1 MKKSLAILLML
12 CILISSLTITAS
24 AAVQKEDTSATS
36 GIDLVIVLDM
46 TRSMKQDGT
55 NRNSIMENDP
65 IGYRFDAAAMLISML
80 DMDSSRVA
88 VVPFADEPIEEKII
102 PLTSVDNE
110 AARDKLIEQVYD
122 LGDTKANTNIGAAL
136 MRANK
141 ILDERKNIG
150 NDPMIMLLTDGY
162 NNINGKIEISDS
174 LRVVNRKIVSIG
186 KETYTTKTAN
196 EVTKEA
202 AKYAGMKNY
211 PIYTIALNQDPSYA
225 PDGGMSLQEISETS
239 GLENGYYE
247 VSANDASKLP
257 EYFADVLAARIGSSV
272 QFTANP
278 KEIGDNLY
286 EITIPVLNESV
297 LEINIIIPTAMAN
310 IQETQNQGKGINA
323 NTIKVTDS
331 TGKSPASSTCTIAR
345 GNENAHFAMV
355 KIRNPQQ
362 KGLWKL
368 TFSCKAKDF
377 KPTDIAFNI
386 LYNYNIK
393 LQASAESKT
402 SRSDNSI
409 YKSDTLDVTAWFTN
423 EDGTESKD
431 SYLYAD
437 HSNEAD
443 YQKWMNIEATWK
455 LYYVKDNNRSL
466 KLNGEMDCEADN
478 HQFRA
483 EVDLRQNNNIIL
495 PDGSYVLVI
504 NAQGAGLDRSVEIPL
519 ELKNHAPAAKDY
531 EETLWVN
538 NEEDEESWTVNGTS
552 GTLDIKVSELIT
564 DEDGDNLKYTLKPV
578 NDADKILKL
587 ELKNGQFNY
596 KTIQKVENGIPKIAS
611 GDAVYELGYD
621 DQYTGGSG
629 SIKLTFHV
637 ISEVDETLDGYIPE
651 ITLNDTEK
659 TDITCRKNS
668 DLKLSVRLKEI
679 ASGSYVADKLNR
691 IGVTII
697 SAVNAAGEAVQ
708 YDENAQGDSK
718 DFIFRTGNKAATWT
732 ITVKVG
738 YFDEKTFTVN
748 IPNDNAPVAAAGKT
762 ATINT
767 NGGSVPSFLA
777 PFIGTETAD
786 DSAEKNVDIE
796 AENLFSDDDGDK
808 LTYSAPAFSESFVSA
823 KKSDDNDNLY
833 HIDADS
839 SFAGLFHYAA
849 HVTMNITAT
858 DGNGEV
864 SSPDYSRTLVIV
876 DLQYKFLTYAAM
888 AAVALVALVILIL
901 IIHQIRKP
909 KFPRLTISIT
919 EEPSMYES
927 AKYELVPVKT
937 ATNVNRCGVDA
948 EMAAQCGVSA
958 AQLLNVII
966 KPIRSSNAV
975 GVVCKKIESGHEI
988 TINNGTALKAGK
1000 QTTWHL
1006 GDELRIKHSGDDKAV
1021 MLKLCEQEKDD
1032 QESEFVSS
1040 TWDADE
1046 WSSDADMPKTV
1057 KPKKSGL
1064 FKGNAKKAKQAAE
1077 EKQEDTWGDGNNDGF
1092 SF

>member
-12 CILISSLTITAS
+12 CILISSLTFTAS

-46 TRSMKQDGT
+46 TRSMKQDGM
-55 NRNSIMENDP
+55 NRNSTMENDP

-88 VVPFADEPIEEKII
+88 VVPFAGEPIEKKII
-102 PLTSVDNE
+102 PLTSVDDE
-110 AARDKLIEQVYD
+110 DARDKLIEQVYN
-122 LGDTKANTNIGAAL
+122 LGETKADTNIGAAL

-141 ILDERKNIG
+141 ILDEREDIG

-162 NNINGKIEISDS
+162 NDITGDGGKIEISDS
-174 LRVVNRKIVSIG
+174 LRVENKKIVSKG

-247 VSANDASKLP
+247 VSADDASKLP

-331 TGKSPASSTCTIAR
+331 TGKSPASSTCTIVR

-355 KIRNPQQ
+355 KIRNPKQ

-393 LQASAESKT
+393 LQASAEST
-402 SRSDNSI
+402 ASRSDNSI
-409 YKSDTLDVTAWFTN
+409 YKSDTLDVTAWFVN
-423 EDGTESKD
+423 EDETKSKD

-437 HSNEAD
+437 HRKEAG
-443 YQKWMNIEATWK
+443 YQNWMNIEATWK
-455 LYYVKDNNRSL
+455 LYYVKDNIRYI
-466 KLNGEMDCEADN
+466 KLNGKMDCEADN
-478 HQFRA
+478 HQFSA
-483 EVDLRQNNNIIL
+483 EVDLRQNNTM

-519 ELKNHAPAAKDY
+519 KLKNHAPVAKNY
-531 EETLWVN
+531 EKTLWVN
-538 NEEDEESWTVNGTS
+538 DEKDEESWKVTS
-552 GTLDIKVSELIT
+552 RSLDIQVSELIT
-564 DEDGDNLKYTLKPV
+564 DEDGDKLTY
-578 NDADKILKL
+578 KL
-587 ELKNGQFNY
+587 ESVNGADQIIDLELDKNGQFNY
-596 KTIQKVENGIPKIAS
+596 TTIQTEKNGISKIAS
-611 GDAVYELGYD
+611 GDAVYKLTYN

-629 SIKLTFHV
+629 SINITLHV
-637 ISEVDETLDGYIPE
+637 ISEVDETLDGYTPE
-651 ITLNDTEK
+651 ITLNGTEK
-659 TDITCRKNS
+659 TDIKCRKNS
-668 DLKLSVRLKEI
+668 DLTLSVRLKDKDAGNYDAE
-679 ASGSYVADKLNR
+679 KLNR
-691 IGVTII
+691 IGVKI
-697 SAVNAAGEAVQ
+697 SAVNAVGEVVE
-708 YDENAQGDSK
+708 DTENTQGDSK
-718 DFIFRTGNKAATWT
+718 DYIFHTGNKAATWT
-732 ITVKVG
+732 ITVQVG
-738 YFDEKTFTVN
+738 YFDVQTLTVN

-762 ATINT
+762 VTINT

-786 DSAEKNVDIE
+786 DSAERNVDIE

-808 LTYSAPAFSESFVSA
+808 LTYSAPSFGESFVSA
-823 KKSDDNDNLY
+823 TKSDDNDNLY

-858 DGNGEV
+858 DGDGEV
-864 SSPDYSRTLVIV
+864 SSPNYSRTLVIV

-888 AAVALVALVILIL
+888 AAAALVALVILIL

-966 KPIRSSNAV
+966 KPIRSANAV
-975 GVVCKKIESGHEI
+975 GVVCKKIENGHEI

-1000 QTTWHL
+1000 QATWHL

-1032 QESEFVSS
+1032 QESEFISS

-1077 EKQEDTWGDGNNDGF
+1077 EKQEDTWNDGNNDGF